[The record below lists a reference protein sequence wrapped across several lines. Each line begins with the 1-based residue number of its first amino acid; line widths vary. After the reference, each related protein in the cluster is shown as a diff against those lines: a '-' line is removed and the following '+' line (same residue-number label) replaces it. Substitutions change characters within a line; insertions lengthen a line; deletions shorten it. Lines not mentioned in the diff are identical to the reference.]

1 MNNTI
6 TITTHNVKMVMNEVE
21 GSERKS
27 KGQRGQVRK
36 EKNDCN
42 NDLTCR
48 CNIYKL
54 QYVHLT
60 TINTISSE

>member
-42 NDLTCR
+42 
-48 CNIYKL
+48 IYKL